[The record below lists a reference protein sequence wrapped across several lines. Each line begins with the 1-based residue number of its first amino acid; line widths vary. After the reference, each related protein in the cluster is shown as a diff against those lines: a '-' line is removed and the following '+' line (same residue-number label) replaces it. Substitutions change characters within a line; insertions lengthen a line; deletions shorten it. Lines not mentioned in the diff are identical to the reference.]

1 MCPNEIIQ
9 RLLDILHNA
18 IPHIHDEATL
28 KNVVETLED
37 ISVRIMRDGV
47 DK

>member
-1 MCPNEIIQ
+1 MCPNEIIH
-9 RLLDILHNA
+9 RLLDTLHNA

-37 ISVRIMRDGV
+37 IISIMGKGV
-47 DK
+47 DE